1 MTPFWVTRQ
10 FHCPEVLF
18 FLFCAPGWRLLAKG
32 GSADGMASNQTGDG
46 GEEALV
52 NTHEQSFSLA
62 VSAEGGT
69 IKRGDEAEPLSL
81 RRGRHWFWV
90 HLSFL
95 FWRGYCWGL
104 SLKTHC
110 LLISILPFDPDI
122 QICHVAAYLYLRV
135 CTSKSFA
142 VKPAITW
149 FSPWYQYKHPF
160 TLTSNYKQA

>member
-1 MTPFWVTRQ
+1 MGWFISIMTPFWVTRQ
-10 FHCPEVLF
+10 FAQRCFFFSLLCPRMKVAF
-18 FLFCAPGWRLLAKG
+18 KG
-32 GSADGMASNQTGDG
+32 RQCWWNGLKSDWGR

-69 IKRGDEAEPLSL
+69 IKRGDEAEPLSH

-95 FWRGYCWGL
+95 FWRGYCRGL

-110 LLISILPFDPDI
+110 LLISILHFDPDI

-149 FSPWYQYKHPF
+149 FSPWYQ
-160 TLTSNYKQA
+160 